1 MMALDTNRLL
11 LAEAKDLRRSLTRR
25 TGKDIISDKIAALIA
40 SGVINI
46 DDELPSERELANALD
61 VSRETVRG
69 AIQILA
75 ARGVVEVSQGAR
87 TRVISTDLSGFHVG
101 VARHAVINSYD
112 LETVHATR
120 LLIERQVVS
129 DAAEH
134 ITGDALARLRN
145 SLRAQSDCA
154 DDPVQFL
161 ICDREFH
168 VTIYRACGNP
178 LLADLVTDLYT
189 YMMDYRRRVMSRAGA
204 ISKSYQEHI
213 AIVEALERHDRDS
226 VLAAF
231 GHHLDRI
238 YTTTRQILSTPRK
251 STPRKSTPGKPSAKK
266 SGRRAGSA
274 DAA

>member
-1 MMALDTNRLL
+1 MMTFDTNRLL
-11 LAEAKDLRRSLTRR
+11 LAEAKDLRRSLTKR
-25 TGKDIISDKIAALIA
+25 TAKDIISDKIAALIA
-40 SGVINI
+40 SGVLNI
-46 DDELPSERELANALD
+46 DDELPSERELATALN

-75 ARGVVEVSQGAR
+75 ARGVIEVSQGAR
-87 TRVISTDLSGFHVG
+87 TRIISTDLSGFHVG

-112 LETVHATR
+112 LETIHATR
-120 LLIERQVVS
+120 MLIERQVVS

-134 ITGDALARLRN
+134 ITDEALERLRS
-145 SLRAQSDCA
+145 SLDAQSNCS

-189 YMMDYRRRVMSRAGA
+189 YMMDHRRRVMARPGA
-204 ISKSYQEHI
+204 IKKSYQEHV
-213 AIVEALERHDRDS
+213 AIVEALERHDRAAT
-226 VLAAF
+226 LTAF

-238 YTTTRQILSTPRK
+238 YTTTRSILSASANASRK
-251 STPRKSTPGKPSAKK
+251 PARG
-266 SGRRAGSA
+266 AGGGN
-274 DAA
+274 DA

>member
-1 MMALDTNRLL
+1 MGRGDRAMMALDTNRVL
-11 LAEAKDLRRSLTRR
+11 LAEAKDLRRSLTKR
-25 TGKDIISDKIAALIA
+25 TAKDIISDKIAALIA
-40 SGVINI
+40 SGVLSV
-46 DDELPSERELANALD
+46 DDELPSERELALALD

-87 TRVISTDLSGFHVG
+87 TRVVSTDLSGFHVG
-101 VARHAVINSYD
+101 VAQHAVINSYD

-120 LLIERQVVS
+120 LLIERQVVE
-129 DAAEH
+129 DAALH
-134 ITGDALARLRN
+134 ITDEAIHRLHN
-145 SLRAQSDCA
+145 SLRAQADCT

-189 YMMDYRRRVMSRAGA
+189 YMMDYRRRVMSQPGA
-204 ISKSYQEHI
+204 IAKSYQEHR
-213 AIVEALERHDRDS
+213 AIVAALEQRDPAA
-226 VLAAF
+226 VLLAF

-238 YTTTRQILSTPRK
+238 YVTTRSILSASGK
-251 STPRKSTPGKPSAKK
+251 SANNK
-266 SGRRAGSA
+266 AGH
-274 DAA
+274 